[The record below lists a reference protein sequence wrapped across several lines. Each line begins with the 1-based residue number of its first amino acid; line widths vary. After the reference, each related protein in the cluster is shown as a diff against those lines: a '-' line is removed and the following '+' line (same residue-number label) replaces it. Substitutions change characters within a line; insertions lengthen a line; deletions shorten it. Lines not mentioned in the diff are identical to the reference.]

1 MSRRKVYLPIEVVR
15 SIIEPLFVKSVTDRK
30 FIIDGLIG
38 MLDDNS
44 LEMFLSLTQKK
55 SYKELNVGDYIKIKH
70 TNVSKKFTD
79 TYLLDKLEDNG
90 LMKDGY
96 LYGKILNDSSW
107 HSNFNPYYPT
117 MNIEMY
123 VYDSS
128 GKVAVADHENVN
140 TLCIEHCSK
149 LEIPYFS
156 LQEIFKGESSKKT

>member
-15 SIIEPLFVKSVTDRK
+15 SIIEPLFIKSVSDRK
-30 FIIDGLIG
+30 FIIDGLMG
-38 MLDDNS
+38 LLDDNS
-44 LEMFLSLTQKK
+44 LEMFLSLIQKK
-55 SYKELNVGDYIKIKH
+55 DYKELNVGDYIKIKH

-90 LMKDGY
+90 FMKE
-96 LYGKILNDSSW
+96 I
-107 HSNFNPYYPT
+107 
-117 MNIEMY
+117 Y

-128 GKVAVADHENVN
+128 GKAAVADCENVN